1 MKISTVVKHFRPI
14 QKCKEDLYLSVNL
27 FVEKCNIQ
35 DTLGRSQI
43 GRVDILFPHPSLLS
57 HRC

>member
-1 MKISTVVKHFRPI
+1 MQGRFVSI
-14 QKCKEDLYLSVNL
+14 SVNL